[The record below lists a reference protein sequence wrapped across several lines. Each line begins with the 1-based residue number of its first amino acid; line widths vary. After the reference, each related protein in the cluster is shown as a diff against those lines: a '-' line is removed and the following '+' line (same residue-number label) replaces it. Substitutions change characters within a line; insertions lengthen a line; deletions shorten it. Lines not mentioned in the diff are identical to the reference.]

1 MKGQSMNNMQSPP
14 QLSSHRIG
22 FVSTRF
28 NSTDGV
34 SLEAR
39 KWSKVL
45 ERLGQSVYYFAGQSD
60 QPDEISFI
68 VPEAH
73 FLHADIQ
80 AIANISYRSPTRP
93 PEITHRI
100 HELRGY
106 LKDRLYEFIKKFDI
120 ELLIAE
126 NALSIPLNIPLGLAL
141 AELIAETGIPV
152 IGHHH
157 DFFWERKRFLVNCI
171 GDYLEM
177 AFPPRL
183 PSLHHVVINSLAATE
198 MGRRRGIN
206 VSVIPNVMNF
216 DNPPGP
222 PDEYTSSLRADLGVD
237 LDEHFFLQ
245 PTRPLQRKGIE
256 YSIELIRRLGA
267 KARLVISHAG
277 GDEGNEYVEHVRVL
291 AKLMDVRVNFVS
303 DLIKTERGTTTDGHK
318 IYTLEDVYRYADLV
332 TLPSLLEGF
341 GNAFLE
347 AVYYHRPIFVNNYT
361 IYSIDIKPKGF
372 QNVEFT
378 GFITDKT
385 IKHVDKILSDRK
397 FTEEMIEHNYELG
410 KQFYSFTVLERQLQV
425 LLHAC
430 FSREAWGW

>member
-1 MKGQSMNNMQSPP
+1 MQSHPY
-14 QLSSHRIG
+14 LSGHRIG

-34 SLEAR
+34 SLETR
-39 KWSKVL
+39 KWAHVL
-45 ERLGQSVYYFAGQSD
+45 EGLGQSTYYFAGQSD
-60 QPDEISFI
+60 QPQQVSFV

-73 FLHADIQ
+73 FLHKDIQ
-80 AIANISYRSPTRP
+80 EIASLSYKSPTRP
-93 PEITHRI
+93 PQITQRI
-100 HELRGY
+100 HELRAY
-106 LKDRLYEFIKKFDI
+106 LKDRLYEFIKAYDLD
-120 ELLIAE
+120 LLIAE

-157 DFFWERKRFLVNCI
+157 DFFWERKRFLRNCI

-198 MGRRRGIN
+198 MGKRRGIN
-206 VSVIPNVMNF
+206 VSVIANVMDF

-222 PDEYTSSLRADLGVD
+222 LDDYTASLRADLGVD
-237 LDEHFFLQ
+237 PGEHFFLQ

-256 YSIELIRRLGA
+256 YAIELIRRLGEE
-267 KARLVISHAG
+267 ARLVISHAG
-277 GDEGNEYVEHVRVL
+277 GDEGKEYVEHVRVL
-291 AKLMDVRVNFVS
+291 ARLMNVRVNFVS
-303 DLIKTERGTTTDGHK
+303 EIIGTERGVTQDGRK
-318 IYTLEDVYRYADLV
+318 IYTLGDVYPYAELV
-332 TLPSLLEGF
+332 TFPSLLEGF

-347 AVYYHRPIFVNNYT
+347 AVYYRRPIFVNNYT

-372 QNVEFT
+372 QAVEFN
-378 GFITDKT
+378 GFITDET
-385 IKHVDKILSDRK
+385 IKHVQKILSDRK
-397 FTEEMIEHNYELG
+397 FTEEMTEHNYELG
-410 KQFYSFTVLERQLQV
+410 KQFYSFSVLERQLQV

-430 FSREAWGW
+430 FSREEWSW

>member
-1 MKGQSMNNMQSPP
+1 MNTMQSPP

-34 SLEAR
+34 SLETR
-39 KWSKVL
+39 KWAQVL

-60 QPDEISFI
+60 QPQEVSFI

-73 FLHADIQ
+73 FLHADVQ
-80 AIANISYRSPTRP
+80 GIANLSYRSPTRP
-93 PEITHRI
+93 PEITRRI

-106 LKDRLYEFIKKFDI
+106 LKERLYEFIKKYDL
-120 ELLIAE
+120 ELLITE

-152 IGHHH
+152 VGHHH

-183 PSLHHVVINSLAATE
+183 PSIHHVVINSLAATE
-198 MGRRRGIN
+198 MGKRRGID
-206 VSVIPNVMNF
+206 VSIIPNVMDF
-216 DNPPGP
+216 DNPPDPLG
-222 PDEYTSSLRADLGVD
+222 PDEYTASLRADLGID
-237 LDEHFFLQ
+237 PNQHFFLQ

-256 YSIELIRRLGA
+256 YAIELIRRLEIN
-267 KARLVISHAG
+267 ARLVISHAG
-277 GDEGNEYVEHVRVL
+277 GDEGSEYIEHVRTL

-303 DLIKTERGTTTDGHK
+303 DIIKTERGTTKDRRK
-318 IYTLEDVYRYADLV
+318 VYTLGDVYPYADLV
-332 TLPSLLEGF
+332 TFPSLLEGF

-347 AVYYHRPIFVNNYT
+347 AVYYRRPIFINNYT

-372 QNVEFT
+372 QAVEFN
-378 GFITDKT
+378 GFITDQT
-385 IKHVDKILSDRK
+385 IKHVQKILSDRK
-397 FTEEMIEHNYELG
+397 FVEEMTEHNYELG
-410 KQFYSFTVLERQLQV
+410 KQFYSFTVLERQLHV

-430 FSREAWGW
+430 FSREEWGW

>member
-1 MKGQSMNNMQSPP
+1 MQSHPY
-14 QLSSHRIG
+14 LSGHRIG

-34 SLEAR
+34 SLETR
-39 KWSKVL
+39 KWAHVL
-45 ERLGQSVYYFAGQSD
+45 EGLGQSTYYFAGQSD
-60 QPDEISFI
+60 QPQQVSFV

-73 FLHADIQ
+73 FLHKDIQ
-80 AIANISYRSPTRP
+80 EIASLSYKSPTRP
-93 PEITHRI
+93 PQITRRI
-100 HELRGY
+100 HELRAY
-106 LKDRLYEFIKKFDI
+106 LKDRLYEFIKAYDLD
-120 ELLIAE
+120 LLIAE

-157 DFFWERKRFLVNCI
+157 DFFWERKRFLRNCI

-183 PSLHHVVINSLAATE
+183 PSLQHVVINSLAATE
-198 MGRRRGIN
+198 MGKRRGIN
-206 VSVIPNVMNF
+206 VSVIANVMDF

-222 PDEYTSSLRADLGVD
+222 LDDYTASLRADLGVD
-237 LDEHFFLQ
+237 PGEHFFLQ

-256 YSIELIRRLGA
+256 YAIELIRRLGEE
-267 KARLVISHAG
+267 ARLVISHAG
-277 GDEGNEYVEHVRVL
+277 GDEGSEYVEHVRTL
-291 AKLMDVRVNFVS
+291 AGLMNVRVNFVS
-303 DLIKTERGTTTDGHK
+303 DIISTERGTTKDGRK
-318 IYTLEDVYRYADLV
+318 VYTLGDVYPYADLV
-332 TLPSLLEGF
+332 TFPSLLEGF

-347 AVYYHRPIFVNNYT
+347 AVYYRRPIFMNNYT

-372 QNVEFT
+372 QAVEFN
-378 GFITDKT
+378 GFISDETV
-385 IKHVDKILSDRK
+385 KHVQKILGDRK
-397 FTEEMIEHNYELG
+397 LVEEMSEHNYALG

-430 FSREAWGW
+430 FSREEWGW

>member
-1 MKGQSMNNMQSPP
+1 MNTMQSPP
-14 QLSSHRIG
+14 HASLSSHRIG

-34 SLEAR
+34 SLETR
-39 KWSKVL
+39 KWAQVL
-45 ERLGQSVYYFAGQSD
+45 ESLGQSVYYFAGQSD
-60 QPDEISFI
+60 QPEEISFV

-73 FLHADIQ
+73 FLHSDVQ

-93 PEITHRI
+93 PEITRRT
-100 HELRGY
+100 HELRAY
-106 LKDRLYEFIKKFDI
+106 TQDRLYEFIKKYDL

-198 MGRRRGIN
+198 MGKRRGID
-206 VSVIPNVMNF
+206 VSVIPNVMDF
-216 DNPPGP
+216 DNPPDP
-222 PDEYTSSLRADLGVD
+222 PDEYTTSLRADLGVNP
-237 LDEHFFLQ
+237 DEHFFLQ

-256 YSIELIRRLGA
+256 YAIELIRRLGVE
-267 KARLVISHAG
+267 ARLVISHAG
-277 GDEGNEYVEHVRVL
+277 GDEGSEYVEHVRTL
-291 AKLMDVRVNFVS
+291 AELMNVRVNFVS
-303 DLIKTERGTTTDGHK
+303 EIIGTERGTTKDGRK
-318 IYTLEDVYRYADLV
+318 VYTLGDVYPYADLV
-332 TLPSLLEGF
+332 TFPSLLEGF

-347 AVYYHRPIFVNNYT
+347 AVYYRRPIFINNYT

-372 QNVEFT
+372 QAVEFN
-378 GFITDKT
+378 GFITEET
-385 IKHVDKILSDRK
+385 IKHVQKILKDRK
-397 FTEEMIEHNYELG
+397 FAEEMTERNYNLG
-410 KQFYSFTVLERQLQV
+410 KQFYSFTVLERRLQV
-425 LLHAC
+425 LLHSS
-430 FSREAWGW
+430 FGREEWGW

>member
-1 MKGQSMNNMQSPP
+1 MNMPGP
-14 QLSSHRIG
+14 AQLSSHRIG

-28 NSTDGV
+28 SSTDGV
-34 SLEAR
+34 SLETR
-39 KWSKVL
+39 KWVQVL
-45 ERLGQSVYYFAGQSD
+45 ERLGQNVYYFAGQSD
-60 QPDEISFI
+60 QPKAVSFV

-73 FLHADIQ
+73 FLHKDVQ
-80 AIANISYRSPTRP
+80 EIANISYRSPTRP
-93 PEITHRI
+93 TKITHRI

-106 LKDRLYEFIKKFDI
+106 LKDRLYDFIKKYEI

-198 MGRRRGIN
+198 MGKRRGIN
-206 VSVIPNVMNF
+206 VSVIPNVMDF
-216 DNPPGP
+216 DNPPDP
-222 PDEYTSSLRADLGVD
+222 PDDYTASLRADLGVD
-237 LDEHFFLQ
+237 PGEHFFLQ

-256 YSIELIRRLGA
+256 YAIELIRRLGEE
-267 KARLVISHAG
+267 ARLVISHAG
-277 GDEGNEYVEHVRVL
+277 GDEGGEYIEHVRTL
-291 AKLMDVRVNFVS
+291 AGLMNVRVNFVS
-303 DLIKTERGTTTDGHK
+303 DIIGTERGTTKDGRK
-318 IYTLEDVYRYADLV
+318 VYTLGDVYPYADLV
-332 TLPSLLEGF
+332 TFPSLLEGF

-347 AVYYHRPIFVNNYT
+347 AVYYRRPIFMNNYT

-372 QNVEFT
+372 QAVEFN
-378 GFITDKT
+378 GFITDET
-385 IKHVDKILSDRK
+385 IKHVQTILGDPKSVD
-397 FTEEMIEHNYELG
+397 EMTEHNYALG

-430 FSREAWGW
+430 FSREEWGW

>member
-1 MKGQSMNNMQSPP
+1 MNMPGP
-14 QLSSHRIG
+14 AHLSSHRIG

-28 NSTDGV
+28 SSTDGV
-34 SLEAR
+34 SLETR
-39 KWSKVL
+39 KWAQVL

-60 QPDEISFI
+60 QPKEISLV

-73 FLHADIQ
+73 FLNKDVQ
-80 AIANISYRSPTRP
+80 EIANISYRSPTRP
-93 PEITHRI
+93 PKITHRI
-100 HELRGY
+100 HELRAY
-106 LKDRLYEFIKKFDI
+106 LKDRLYEFIKKYEL

-141 AELIAETGIPV
+141 AELMAETGIPV

-198 MGRRRGIN
+198 MGKRRGIN
-206 VSVIPNVMNF
+206 VSVIPNVMDF
-216 DNPPGP
+216 DNPPDP
-222 PDEYTSSLRADLGVD
+222 PDDYTASLRADLGVD
-237 LDEHFFLQ
+237 PNEHFFLQ

-256 YSIELIRRLGA
+256 YAIELIRRLGEE
-267 KARLVISHAG
+267 ARLVISHAG
-277 GDEGNEYVEHVRVL
+277 GDEGSEYVEHVRTL
-291 AKLMDVRVNFVS
+291 AGLMNVRVNFVS
-303 DLIKTERGTTTDGHK
+303 DIIGTEHGTTKGGRK
-318 IYTLEDVYRYADLV
+318 VYTLGDVYPYADLV
-332 TLPSLLEGF
+332 TFPSLLEGF

-347 AVYYHRPIFVNNYT
+347 AVYYRRPIFINNYT

-372 QNVEFT
+372 QAVEFN
-378 GFITDKT
+378 GFITDET
-385 IKHVDKILSDRK
+385 IKHVQKILGDPKSVD
-397 FTEEMIEHNYELG
+397 EMTEHNYELG

-430 FSREAWGW
+430 FSREEWGW

>member
-1 MKGQSMNNMQSPP
+1 MQNMQSPSHAS
-14 QLSSHRIG
+14 LSSHRIG

-28 NSTDGV
+28 NGTDGV
-34 SLEAR
+34 SLETQ
-39 KWSKVL
+39 KWAHVL

-60 QPDEISFI
+60 QPEEISFI

-73 FLHADIQ
+73 FQHADVQ

-93 PEITHRI
+93 PEITRRI

-106 LKDRLYEFIKKFDI
+106 LKDRLYEFIKKYDI

-126 NALSIPLNIPLGLAL
+126 NALSIPMNIPLGLAL

-183 PSLHHVVINSLAATE
+183 PSIHHVVINSLAATE
-198 MGRRRGIN
+198 MGKRRGID
-206 VSVIPNVMNF
+206 VSVIPNVMDF
-216 DNPPGP
+216 DNPPDP
-222 PDEYTSSLRADLGVD
+222 TDEYTESLRADLGVD
-237 LDEHFFLQ
+237 PNEYFFLQ

-256 YSIELIRRLGA
+256 YAIELIRRLEA
-267 KARLVISHAG
+267 RARLVISHAG
-277 GDEGNEYVEHVRVL
+277 GDEGNEYIEHVRTL

-303 DLIKTERGTTTDGHK
+303 DIISMERGTTGGGRK
-318 IYTLEDVYRYADLV
+318 VYTLGDVYPYADLV
-332 TLPSLLEGF
+332 TFPSLLEGF

-347 AVYYHRPIFVNNYT
+347 AVYYRRPIFMNNYT

-372 QNVEFT
+372 QAVEFN
-378 GFITDKT
+378 GFITDET
-385 IKHVDKILSDRK
+385 IRQVQKILSDRK
-397 FTEEMIEHNYELG
+397 FVEETTEHNYQLG
-410 KQFYSFTVLERQLQV
+410 KQFYSFTVLERQLHV
-425 LLHAC
+425 LLHSC
-430 FSREAWGW
+430 FSREEWGW